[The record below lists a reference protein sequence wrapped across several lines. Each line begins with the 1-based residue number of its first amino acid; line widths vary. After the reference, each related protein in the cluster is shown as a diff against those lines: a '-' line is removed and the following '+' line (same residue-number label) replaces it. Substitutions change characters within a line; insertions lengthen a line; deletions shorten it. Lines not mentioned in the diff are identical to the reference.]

1 MSVSVDVHVQIP
13 PSNIYVIDSR
23 SDAWAYQATNDIPTR
38 PLQSET
44 VVTDRP
50 SGTWAYPTI
59 NDIQTHTVS
68 TEVMITLA
76 TQDISVLMQPT
87 KPSTLSEVPQ
97 DIFAVTGQSALSV
110 LSQYPDLV
118 ARVSRSDVIITTSS
132 CLHTVNSGI
141 VV

>member
-1 MSVSVDVHVQIP
+1 
-13 PSNIYVIDSR
+13 
-23 SDAWAYQATNDIPTR
+23 
-38 PLQSET
+38 
-44 VVTDRP
+44 
-50 SGTWAYPTI
+50 
-59 NDIQTHTVS
+59 
-68 TEVMITLA
+68 
-76 TQDISVLMQPT
+76 
-87 KPSTLSEVPQ
+87 VPQ